1 MPQRSRLEQQFA
13 ARWGVRYP
21 ELPPT
26 REHVLP
32 AWQAWAQDLKRRG
45 LRRRSVPMRADFA
58 WPAARVALEIQGGT
72 WVKSGHSSGRG
83 IERDCIKALLA
94 QSDGW
99 ALVAVTDAMLCRQT
113 DIWLPMLAVLIR
125 SRLPLHSTDAC

>member
-1 MPQRSRLEQQFA
+1 MKRSHLELQFA
-13 ARWGVRYP
+13 ARWAVRYP

-26 REHVLP
+26 RELALP
-32 AWQAWAQDLKRRG
+32 AWQDWADDLKRRG
-45 LRRRSVPMRADFA
+45 LRERSVPMRADFG

-94 QSDGW
+94 QVDGW
-99 ALVAVTDAMLCRQT
+99 ALVAFTEAMLCRQPE
-113 DIWLPMLAVLIR
+113 IWLPRLAILIR
-125 SRLPLHSTDAC
+125 SRLEGRSDV